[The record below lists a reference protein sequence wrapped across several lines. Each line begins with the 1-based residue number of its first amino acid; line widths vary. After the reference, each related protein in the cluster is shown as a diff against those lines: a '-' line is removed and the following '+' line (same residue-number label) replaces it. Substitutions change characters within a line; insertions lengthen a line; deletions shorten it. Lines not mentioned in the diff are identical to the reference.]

1 MVPSQPSC
9 VQGKGSDFLILLI
22 ILNSEVSDIENFTEE
37 DSGDWSL
44 HSFTGVIVPLQEL
57 TNGPSGSW
65 SLDLW

>member
-37 DSGDWSL
+37 DSGD
-44 HSFTGVIVPLQEL
+44 
-57 TNGPSGSW
+57 
-65 SLDLW
+65 